1 MCSPSPPACFNSY
14 PSHRSQVF
22 HLGRVRGVREMG
34 LDVVE
39 IGMGSDLSLDLTHFA
54 ASKAVRQ
61 TANVPASDVD
71 AYIRRLQEE
80 QGKIEVFKR
89 ELPICASLLADG

>member
-1 MCSPSPPACFNSY
+1 
-14 PSHRSQVF
+14 
-22 HLGRVRGVREMG
+22 
-34 LDVVE
+34 
-39 IGMGSDLSLDLTHFA
+39 
-54 ASKAVRQ
+54 
-61 TANVPASDVD
+61 VPASDVD